1 MQRKTRR
8 QWLWISI
15 ASAVLTAAA
24 IVPMVV
30 LADRND
36 ASFTATLYSD
46 VIRFE
51 ADGAASLR
59 VQVFDLAEN
68 ELWDSDTVAGDTV
81 DWDRTNT
88 RGERLANGYYL
99 YLAQGWDASDTLIL
113 NKAGKVVLL
122 PGNQV
127 ELRAAPVI
135 GAIVGSGDD
144 PVMSPMLHTIAEDLQ
159 VNGTI
164 TATEAGSASGALAV
178 QAGPTGSR
186 SKFTLTGYAPGA
198 SGDFASFIMRTDN
211 QDAVF
216 SVKDVSADTWHSAFD
231 FEYLNALFDF
241 KGNEV
246 NNVGRLG
253 VGTTTPNEQLEITGN
268 FRLPATTATT
278 GIIYSGGNPFIH
290 NYGSWNTFV
299 GEDAGNFSMTGYGN
313 TAVGEYAFDE
323 NTTGA
328 WNTAVGYDALDRNES
343 GHYNTAV
350 GSNALDYN
358 TASDNTAVGH
368 SALDTNVTGWRNTAL
383 GSESDVSTANLFNA
397 TAIGYAAIVDAS
409 NKVRIGNTF
418 VTAVEIAGI
427 HGSITSGGIAVYV
440 NSNGLLVTT
449 TSSARFKTGITDLGS
464 RSDVLYDL
472 RPVTFQYR
480 PEIDP
485 AGITQYGLIA
495 EEVAEVAPDL
505 VINDENGD
513 PYTVRYEQ
521 LVPMLLN
528 ELQELRA
535 EVEALK
541 QAVAS
546 MRD

>member
-68 ELWDSDTVAGDTV
+68 ELWDSDTVVGDTV

-440 NSNGLLVTT
+440 NSNGLLGTT
-449 TSSARFKTGITDLGS
+449 TSSARFKTGIADLGS
-464 RSDVLYDL
+464 TSDVLYSL

>member
-440 NSNGLLVTT
+440 NSNGLLGTT
-449 TSSARFKTGITDLGS
+449 TSSARFKTGIADLGS
-464 RSDVLYDL
+464 TSDVLYSL